1 MVHRFSQRRWIR
13 MQKFDIAGRRK
24 IWYTISLLIIIPGI
38 ICMLTRGFNL
48 GIDFT
53 GGTIMD
59 LKFSQPVTIIDVR
72 DVLKEYKLDN
82 STIQLSGDDSSS
94 TVATDVM
101 IRTVD
106 LEESERKAVM
116 ASLKN
121 KLGDY
126 TVLREEKVGATMGS
140 ELLLKA
146 LWATLLSWLMIVLYI
161 SYRFEFKFGV
171 AAVLALVHD
180 VLVVLSVFSILQKQ
194 VDITFVAALL
204 TIVGYSATDT
214 IVIFDR
220 VRENLKLHF
229 RKGGDIEQLVNTSVY
244 QTLTRSIYT
253 VCTVLF
259 TTFALY
265 FFGGDTTKDFAF
277 ALLIGFAVGAYSSI
291 FIASPLWVT
300 FREWSDNKRSKK
312 AATATK

>member
-13 MQKFDIAGRRK
+13 MRKFDIAGRRK

-116 ASLKN
+116 ASLKT

-194 VDITFVAALL
+194 VDVTFVAALL

-312 AATATK
+312 AVTATK